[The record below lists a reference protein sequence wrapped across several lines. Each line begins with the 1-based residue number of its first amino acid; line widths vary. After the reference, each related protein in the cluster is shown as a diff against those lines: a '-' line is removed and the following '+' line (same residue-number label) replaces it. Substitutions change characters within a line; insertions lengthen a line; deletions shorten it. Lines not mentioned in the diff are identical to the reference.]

1 MNCSSSR
8 RAWAIATAATRV
20 GVGLVTLALGE
31 SIFPIVAGK
40 LLEPTYILL
49 PESMGV
55 ISPDAIKVLDTQ
67 LTQYQAL
74 LIGPGLGQD
83 KELTRFVQQ
92 LLASAGKAS
101 AKAAAVADHHP
112 GEVVLAADTI
122 VVLDGVIL
130 GKPRDP
136 LDAVAMLSALR
147 DRVHVVYTA
156 VCVIYD
162 GRATTRLSATDV
174 TMRAYTD
181 AEIEAYVETGDPLDK
196 AGAYGIQD
204 PRFAPVAAWDG
215 CYSAVM
221 GLPLGLAAELLAEA
235 GVGVSEEVSAACR
248 SITGDR
254 CCLGDE

>member
-1 MNCSSSR
+1 VSAPS
-8 RAWAIATAATRV
+8 
-20 GVGLVTLALGE
+20 
-31 SIFPIVAGK
+31 
-40 LLEPTYILL
+40 
-49 PESMGV
+49 
-55 ISPDAIKVLDTQ
+55 
-67 LTQYQAL
+67 
-74 LIGPGLGQD
+74 
-83 KELTRFVQQ
+83 FV
-92 LLASAGKAS
+92 LASRSPRRRELLGRLGLDFTVDVADVDESSFPGEPPEALVCRLCR
-101 AKAAAVADHHP
+101 AKAAAVADHHA

>member
-1 MNCSSSR
+1 VSAPS
-8 RAWAIATAATRV
+8 
-20 GVGLVTLALGE
+20 
-31 SIFPIVAGK
+31 
-40 LLEPTYILL
+40 
-49 PESMGV
+49 
-55 ISPDAIKVLDTQ
+55 
-67 LTQYQAL
+67 
-74 LIGPGLGQD
+74 
-83 KELTRFVQQ
+83 FV
-92 LLASAGKAS
+92 LASRSPRRRELLGRLGLDFTVDVADVDESSFPGEPPEALVCRLCR
-101 AKAAAVADHHP
+101 AKAAAVADHHA

-147 DRVHVVYTA
+147 DRVHIVYTA
-156 VCVIYD
+156 VCVIHD
-162 GRATTRLSATDV
+162 GRAATRLSATGV

-204 PRFAPVAAWDG
+204 PRFAPVAALDG

>member
-1 MNCSSSR
+1 MSAPS
-8 RAWAIATAATRV
+8 
-20 GVGLVTLALGE
+20 
-31 SIFPIVAGK
+31 
-40 LLEPTYILL
+40 
-49 PESMGV
+49 
-55 ISPDAIKVLDTQ
+55 
-67 LTQYQAL
+67 
-74 LIGPGLGQD
+74 
-83 KELTRFVQQ
+83 FV
-92 LLASAGKAS
+92 LASRSPRRRELLGRLGLDFTVDVADVDESSFPGEPPEALVCRLCR
-101 AKAAAVADHHP
+101 AKAAAVADHHA

-130 GKPRDP
+130 GKPRDS

-162 GRATTRLSATDV
+162 GRAATRLSATDV

>member
-1 MNCSSSR
+1 MSAPS
-8 RAWAIATAATRV
+8 
-20 GVGLVTLALGE
+20 
-31 SIFPIVAGK
+31 
-40 LLEPTYILL
+40 
-49 PESMGV
+49 
-55 ISPDAIKVLDTQ
+55 
-67 LTQYQAL
+67 
-74 LIGPGLGQD
+74 
-83 KELTRFVQQ
+83 FV
-92 LLASAGKAS
+92 LASRSPRRRELLGRLGLDFTVDVADVDESSFPGEPPEALVCRLCR
-101 AKAAAVADHHP
+101 AKAAAVADHHA